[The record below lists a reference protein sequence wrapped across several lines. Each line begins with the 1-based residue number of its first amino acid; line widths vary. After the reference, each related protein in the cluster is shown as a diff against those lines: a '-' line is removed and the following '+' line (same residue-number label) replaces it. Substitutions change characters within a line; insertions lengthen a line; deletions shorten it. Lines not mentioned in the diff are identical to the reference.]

1 MQRKMNGRG
10 SGAESD
16 AYDSPWSVDIFHCST
31 GLPTPELA
39 PGVISS
45 PTRSRAELPKTSHE
59 KLLWW
64 LDPARSK
71 SESCGDVPHVDTDF
85 CLPDAILQPPWEPSE
100 RTPPALQLSQQEV
113 EFDNAPH
120 LHRVV
125 ESLFDDSEP
134 LVTSSQTSSDD
145 SSWSQRCTTA
155 MLRNI
160 PNKYMRDKLVAQLD
174 QCGYKG
180 KMDFLY
186 LPIDFRNR
194 CNVGYCF
201 INFRTPQA
209 LVRFRDDFHGR
220 RSCDKLPG
228 FNSKKVL
235 QVSPA
240 RVQGLEANILRLQGS
255 PIMENTAMEREWLPV
270 LLDPAG
276 KLLDFPMMLPQAKS
290 TESGKSARLSGFR
303 SQAATRR
310 KRASTNVAIACNST
324 MFQ

>member
-1 MQRKMNGRG
+1 M
-10 SGAESD
+10 
-16 AYDSPWSVDIFHCST
+16 
-31 GLPTPELA
+31 
-39 PGVISS
+39 
-45 PTRSRAELPKTSHE
+45 PKSNHE

-71 SESCGDVPHVDTDF
+71 SASCEDVPHVDTDF
-85 CLPDAILQPPWEPSE
+85 CLPDAILHPPWEPSE
-100 RTPPALQLSQQEV
+100 RTHPALQVSHQEV

-145 SSWSQRCTTA
+145 SSWSRCTTA
-155 MLRNI
+155 MLRNL
-160 PNKYMRDKLVAQLD
+160 PNKYMRDKLVEQLNH
-174 QCGYKG
+174 CGYKG
-180 KMDFLY
+180 KIDFLY

-240 RVQGLEANILRLQGS
+240 RVQGLEANVLRLQGS
-255 PIMENTAMEREWLPV
+255 PIMESTAMEREWLPV

-276 KLLDFPMMLPQAKS
+276 ELLDFPMTPQPQAKCM
-290 TESGKSARLSGFR
+290 ESGKSARLSGFR

-310 KRASTNVAIACNST
+310 KRSSTNVAIACNRT